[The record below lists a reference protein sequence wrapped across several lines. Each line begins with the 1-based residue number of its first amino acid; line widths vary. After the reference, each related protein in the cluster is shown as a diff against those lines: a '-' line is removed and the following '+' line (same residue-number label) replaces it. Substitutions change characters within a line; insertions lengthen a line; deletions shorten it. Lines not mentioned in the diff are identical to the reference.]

1 MEYSMTAYAVQYSAV
16 YTIQLVYSMIYN
28 KFTQYIK
35 YKYGIVY
42 KALYNQFNKV
52 DILPHM

>member
-1 MEYSMTAYAVQYSAV
+1 MTAYAVQYSAV